1 MIQSSIVVVLLFQ
14 NEEKNKLEDETLATE
29 ITASM
34 TRNKMLKSRL
44 GHGLKIFKTIK
55 FCAKRL
61 ISQAGL
67 KP

>member
-34 TRNKMLKSRL
+34 TSNKMLKSRL
-44 GHGLKIFKTIK
+44 GH
-55 FCAKRL
+55 
-61 ISQAGL
+61 
-67 KP
+67 